1 MTGNSDITRLGK
13 VADNPPRTPS
23 FTLHNPVLW
32 PMRATCPGFRLT
44 TKRNKVSKHNAFVKI
59 LVHATFAG
67 AQEDTIAE
75 ICDPA
80 YTHVIPTPNVSPST
94 SHLQFIKP

>member
-1 MTGNSDITRLGK
+1 
-13 VADNPPRTPS
+13 
-23 FTLHNPVLW
+23 
-32 PMRATCPGFRLT
+32 MRATCPGFRLT

-75 ICDPA
+75 ICDPT
-80 YTHVIPTPNVSPST
+80 YTYGITAADG
-94 SHLQFIKP
+94 